1 MNRKKLVIF
10 ILLALAVIMV
20 VDFRF
25 SSGPFNQ
32 FFEAFIT
39 ESLAEVQDMESE
51 FFRGDFS
58 EESVKAER
66 ADSIEFRNKEEIINS
81 IDQLKIKN
89 NFGSIDVSSSA
100 ENDLKIDY
108 KIKVHAENTEAAQN
122 YLENLS
128 IDYNIDAQTLTV
140 NLLDNNAE
148 RPKSL
153 RAVEIEYDIM
163 VPRDLSL
170 DLDNRFGKVSA
181 VDIDGDLALK
191 NKWGSTVLRQIG
203 GRSDIEVSY
212 GELEIDEMASK
223 LNLNTSYTDNRI
235 KNIEAEAEIIS
246 AYAFTSL
253 ENIESDLNIK
263 SRYGGFEIENV
274 KGSLNI
280 DSDYTGLSLTG
291 IDEKIGAEITYGD
304 FRMRDIKEAEIKSS
318 YADITI
324 ENIRDIDDYNLD
336 LRAEN
341 AEIGGDFELDSNKNG
356 SVETYIQQSG
366 SADKSLIIESRFGDI
381 IFRND

>member
-1 MNRKKLVIF
+1 MNRKKLVIY
-10 ILLALAVIMV
+10 ILLAVAVIMV

-32 FFEAFIT
+32 FFETFIT

-58 EESVKAER
+58 DESVKAER
-66 ADSIEFRNKEEIINS
+66 TDSIEFANKEEIISS
-81 IDQLKIKN
+81 INQLKIKN

-100 ENDLKIDY
+100 EKNLKADY
-108 KIKVHAENTEAAQN
+108 KIKVHAENIEAAQN

-128 IDYNIDAQTLTV
+128 IDYNIDNQTLVV
-140 NLLDNNAE
+140 NLLDNNE
-148 RPKSL
+148 DRPKSI
-153 RAVEIEYDIM
+153 RAVEIEYDLI

-223 LNLNTSYTDNRI
+223 LSLNTSYTDNRI

-253 ENIESDLNIK
+253 ENIESDLNIN

-280 DSDYTGLSLTG
+280 ESDYTGLSLTS
-291 IDEKIGAEITYGD
+291 IDEKISAEITYGD
-304 FRMRDIKEAEIKSS
+304 FRMRDIREAEIKSS
-318 YADITI
+318 YADITLD
-324 ENIRDIDDYNLD
+324 NIRDLNDYNLD

-341 AEIGGDFELDSNKNG
+341 AEISGDFELNTNKNG
-356 SVETYIQQSG
+356 SIETYNQQSE